1 MARPPSI
8 VTFERCYLATII
20 IGVVNSIL
28 NWQRMQAMPQVQRAA
43 EGIGSW
49 YIMALS
55 ALTVIVPLALLY
67 FAARRSSV
75 VAKWII
81 TIFFALALILIL
93 FALLLG
99 RIAPGIGG
107 VLSIAGFVLQA
118 IAVYM
123 LFRPDALVWFG
134 EMQEPDREPLS

>member
-20 IGVVNSIL
+20 IGVINNVI
-28 NWQRMQAMPQVQRAA
+28 NWQRLQAMPQVQRAVA
-43 EGIGSW
+43 GIGDW
-49 YIMALS
+49 YILS
-55 ALTVIVPLALLY
+55 LTALTVIVPLALLY
-67 FAARRSSV
+67 FAGRRRSV

-93 FALLLG
+93 FAVLLG

-107 VLSIAGFVLQA
+107 VLSVAGFVFQA

-123 LFRPDALVWFG
+123 LFRPDALAWFG
-134 EMQEPDREPLS
+134 EMQEPSAEPLP